1 MSPEL
6 TKTIQEIVLLTVPV
20 LMAVTFHEVAHGYV
34 ANLLGDPTARLA
46 GRLTLNPLKHLDVL
60 GLLAFVLTRMIGW
73 AKPVPVNPRY
83 FRNPRRGMMLV
94 AVAGPAMNLLLAVVC
109 ALAVRA
115 LEALAVGLVPGSLPF
130 RIIEPVYY
138 MCGAGVSINLALA
151 VFNLLP
157 LPPLDGSNILAG
169 FLPPM
174 MAMRYMAMGRWG
186 FFILLLLAI
195 TGVLGMILQPP
206 VTFLANLL
214 L

>member
-1 MSPEL
+1 
-6 TKTIQEIVLLTVPV
+6 
-20 LMAVTFHEVAHGYV
+20 
-34 ANLLGDPTARLA
+34 
-46 GRLTLNPLKHLDVL
+46 
-60 GLLAFVLTRMIGW
+60 
-73 AKPVPVNPRY
+73 
-83 FRNPRRGMMLV
+83 
-94 AVAGPAMNLLLAVVC
+94 
-109 ALAVRA
+109 
-115 LEALAVGLVPGSLPF
+115 
-130 RIIEPVYY
+130 